1 MKKANLWIG
10 ICLSLGLTT
19 GTSAQTTTPR
29 VVVCDTTVAPEAML
43 QVQDEASSKGAVVQ
57 NVTLVTLASGMK
69 AVQFSVRNTRTP
81 NPFNTIL
88 KVHYTIHWSDDC
100 GRLITTGA
108 QVSDGLMLDANRQ
121 EIVQSVAMDLYAT
134 HAMLRITVEN

>member
-1 MKKANLWIG
+1 MKKTKFLIG
-10 ICLSLGLTT
+10 VCLSLSVTVAA
-19 GTSAQTTTPR
+19 SAQTSPR
-29 VVVCDTTVAPEAML
+29 VVTCDTTVAPQALL

-57 NVTLVTLASGMK
+57 NATLVTLASGMK
-69 AVQFSVRNTRTP
+69 AVQFSVRNARNP